1 MNPIGK
7 KKCSYNPMQKKGL
20 ISPVALKTKYYGG
33 PGEDEAKFSSY
44 TEGKENVSTHK
55 SVDFTKHGFNS
66 FSDAVK
72 YRDKMKSANPSNWRS
87 KPGMEALQ
95 ADINTRLTRPSAE
108 QSVPVEQL
116 QMERIESKGIKQID
130 PILPNL
136 RTIESTPATPAT
148 PSLIDPITPEKPDPE
163 KPGFIRRVVDAVGDI
178 DINLPTRNPKSK
190 YLRNGK
196 FMKNPK
202 TNRNFQGRRN

>member
-1 MNPIGK
+1 MSPIGK
-7 KKCSYNPMQKKGL
+7 KKCSYRPMKKKGL

-33 PGEDEAKFSSY
+33 PGGDETKFSSY

-72 YRDKMKSANPSNWRS
+72 YRDEMKSANPSNWRS

-95 ADINTRLTRPSAE
+95 ADINTRLTRPNPDPPKKPLKTE
-108 QSVPVEQL
+108 RVEP
-116 QMERIESKGIKQID
+116 KGIKQID

-136 RTIESTPATPAT
+136 RTIESTPATP
-148 PSLIDPITPEKPDPE
+148 SLIDPITPERPDPE
-163 KPGFIRRVVDAVGDI
+163 KPGFIRRAVDAVGDI